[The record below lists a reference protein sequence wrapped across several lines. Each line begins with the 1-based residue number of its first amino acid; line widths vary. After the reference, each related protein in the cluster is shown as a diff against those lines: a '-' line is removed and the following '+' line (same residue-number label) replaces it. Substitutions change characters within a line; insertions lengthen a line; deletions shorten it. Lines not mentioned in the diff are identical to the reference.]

1 MALFRRF
8 FYRKPPDRL
17 LEITERVFVFDC
29 CFSTDVMEEDIYKT
43 YMGGIVTQLQDYY
56 PESAFMVFNFK
67 EGGDKKTQLSDVLS
81 TYEMKITEYPWQ
93 CEGCPMLPLEM
104 MNECLKSSENWLS
117 LAGNRN
123 VLLMHCERGGWPVLA
138 FLLAGLLL
146 FRKQYTGEQKTLEM
160 VYKQAPRELLYLLS
174 PLNPQPSQLRYLQYI
189 TKRNLGL
196 EWPPLDAPLAL
207 DCIILRV
214 LPVIG
219 GKGCRPIIRVYGQD
233 PFSSVKSCKLLFS
246 TSKTKRHV
254 RMYRKDE
261 CQLAK
266 IDIHYRVNGDVVLEC
281 IHLDDDH
288 VKEEMMFRVVF
299 HTAFVRGY
307 VLMVGHDEVDHMW
320 DARDQLPKDFKAEVL
335 FVDADHLPSIIP
347 TAGVAEDEN
356 ESEGS
361 NSADEFFE
369 VEELFDAFD
378 SHHDFKEEPFFPE
391 ENEPD
396 VESEE
401 VHPGI
406 QSVNDVDLKSTVV
419 LKEVDSKPMVAEGV
433 DLKATAVA
441 VEDVDL
447 KGKVVIGDESDKME
461 VKSEG
466 VEEENQEVKR
476 VEDLQGKAG
485 GRKSTANSKT
495 GINVRQAKP
504 DALSKWIPSNKGSY
518 TNSMHIYY
526 PPTASRHVSAPP
538 VLAQSKDPRLVEKKV
553 VGKGGRA
560 SGKQASCPPSLDV
573 ERVKVAAGACRPSD
587 GSLDLPKSLNNL
599 KSDAGPAHSQVQAQA
614 QPHNHA
620 TPSPAA
626 AVAPPP
632 SSSIE
637 PETSTAKATSQI
649 SLPQPPPV
657 VHGVRPTES
666 AAGVSKIEKP
676 VQAGVV
682 VPPKDNLKPQQPVAP
697 VSPPLHE
704 APSKPLVQVALPKP
718 APAPPTPPVYDAPTT
733 QVSAPSPSSQVAP
746 SAPPRTPPPPI
757 SHVVPYAAP
766 PPPPPPMIEVPP
778 QAPPG
783 RTLPPP
789 PPVPAPPPPPP
800 LPGGG
805 PPMYGAPPPPPP
817 PPMYGAPAP
826 APPPPPMYGGAAAA
840 PPPPPP
846 PMYGGAPAP
855 PPPPPMYGGAPP
867 PPPPPMYGVAPP
879 PPPPPMYG
887 GAPPPPPPPMYG
899 GAPPPP
905 PPPGGFGAPP
915 PPPLP
920 GGAPPPPPPPGGAPP
935 PPPPPGGGRG
945 PPGPPPPP
953 GAPGPPPPPG
963 APGPPGGPPPPPG
976 GGRGM
981 GPGRGRGRGGPG
993 ARRSNL
999 KPLHWNKVT
1008 RALQGSLW
1016 EELQRHGEPQ
1026 SVPEFDVSELET
1038 LFSAIVPK
1046 KATSK
1051 EADKKKAASS
1061 KPEKI
1066 HLIDL
1071 RRANNTEI
1079 MLTKVKMPLPDM
1091 VKAMLAMDE
1100 ELVDSDQ
1107 VENCL
1112 KFCPT
1117 KEEMEQLKNFTGD
1130 YETLGKCEQYFL
1142 ELMKVP
1148 RMEAKLNVFMFKIQ
1162 FNVQLTEFKKS
1173 LNTVNSACDEVRKST
1188 KLKEIMKRILY
1199 LGNTLNQGT
1208 ARGAAVGFKLDSLL
1222 KLTDTRSS
1230 TSKMTLM
1237 HYLCKV
1243 LASKSPSLL
1252 DFHEDLV
1259 SLEAATKI
1267 QLKVLAEEMQAILKG
1282 LEKVKQELAASAN
1295 DGPVSEGFHRTLKE
1309 FIGQSEAEVTSV
1321 TNFYSIVGKNADA
1334 LALYFG
1340 EDPARCPFEQATQTL
1355 LNFVRLFR
1363 KCHDE
1368 NVKQAELEKKKAEKE
1383 VEMEKAKGINL
1394 TKKGGDK

>member
-29 CFSTDVMEEDIYKT
+29 CFSTDVLEEDTYKT
-43 YMGGIVTQLQDYY
+43 YMGGIVTQLQEYY
-56 PESAFMVFNFK
+56 PESSFMVFNVK
-67 EGGDKKTQLSDVLS
+67 EGGDKKTQLSDFLS
-81 TYEMKITEYPWQ
+81 TYDMKLMEYPWQ
-93 CEGCPMLPLEM
+93 YDGCPLLPLEM
-104 MNECLKSSENWLS
+104 INDFLRSSESWLTV
-117 LAGNRN
+117 AGNRN

-160 VYKQAPRELLYLLS
+160 VYKQAPRELLQLLS
-174 PLNPQPSQLRYLQYI
+174 PLNPQPSQMRYLQYF

-196 EWPPLDAPLAL
+196 DWPPLDAPLAL

-233 PFSSVKSCKLLFS
+233 PFSSVKSCKLLYS
-246 TSKTKRHV
+246 TTKAKKRA
-254 RMYRKDE
+254 RFYRKDH

-266 IDIHYRVNGDVVLEC
+266 IDIHHRVHGDVVLEC

-288 VKEEMMFRVVF
+288 VNEEMMFRVVF
-299 HTAFVRGY
+299 HTAFIRGY
-307 VLMVGHDEVDHMW
+307 VLMLGRDEVDRMW
-320 DARDQLPKDFKAEVL
+320 DARDQVPKDFKAEVL
-335 FVDADHLPSIIP
+335 FVEADPLSSVIP
-347 TAGVAEDEN
+347 TDEEAEDEN
-356 ESEGS
+356 ENDTIE
-361 NSADEFFE
+361 SASSDEFFE
-369 VEELFDAFD
+369 VDDIFEHALDTHTHSF
-378 SHHDFKEEPFFPE
+378 SSLFPE
-391 ENEPD
+391 EDDLD
-396 VESEE
+396 VETEE
-401 VHPGI
+401 ADHGI
-406 QSVNDVDLKSTVV
+406 QSVNDVDLKPTVV
-419 LKEVDSKPMVAEGV
+419 EKVDSKPMVTEDV
-433 DLKATAVA
+433 DFKAAV
-441 VEDVDL
+441 VEDVDV
-447 KGKVVIGDESDKME
+447 KAKVAISDESDKMDTVE

-466 VEEENQEVKR
+466 LEEEIRSKKDKEYNRKVKKA
-476 VEDLQGKAG
+476 EDLQEKTTSS
-485 GRKSTANSKT
+485 RKSMANSKT
-495 GINVRQAKP
+495 GTSVRQAKS
-504 DALSKWIPSNKGSY
+504 DAVSKWIPSNKGSY
-518 TNSMHIYY
+518 TDSMHIYY
-526 PPTASRHVSAPP
+526 PPTATRHVSAPP
-538 VLAQSKDPRLVEKKV
+538 VLAQSKDPRLGEKKS

-560 SGKQASCPPSLDV
+560 SGKQASCPPSLDAQ
-573 ERVKVAAGACRPSD
+573 RVKVAGHE
-587 GSLDLPKSLNNL
+587 LPKPLKNL
-599 KSDAGPAHSQVQAQA
+599 EIKSVEAQVQVQAQTKTQATASEAPVTKRPSASA
-614 QPHNHA
+614 Q
-620 TPSPAA
+620 TP
-626 AVAPPP
+626 APPP
-632 SSSIE
+632 PS
-637 PETSTAKATSQI
+637 TSADSYGVPPTQ
-649 SLPQPPPV
+649 LPA
-657 VHGVRPTES
+657 HAS
-666 AAGVSKIEKP
+666 AIEKP
-676 VQAGVV
+676 VQAAVV
-682 VPPKDNLKPQQPVAP
+682 VPSSQ
-697 VSPPLHE
+697 
-704 APSKPLVQVALPKP
+704 PSKPLI
-718 APAPPTPPVYDAPTT
+718 
-733 QVSAPSPSSQVAP
+733 QVSRPSP
-746 SAPPRTPPPPI
+746 
-757 SHVVPYAAP
+757 AP
-766 PPPPPPMIEVPP
+766 PPPPPP
-778 QAPPG
+778 
-783 RTLPPP
+783 PP
-789 PPVPAPPPPPP
+789 PPVQVYEAPAPISAPTPPAPPPPPTP
-800 LPGGG
+800 IHA
-805 PPMYGAPPPPPP
+805 APPPPPP
-817 PPMYGAPAP
+817 PPMYGAP
-826 APPPPPMYGGAAAA
+826 
-840 PPPPPP
+840 PPPPP
-846 PMYGGAPAP
+846 PMYGGP
-855 PPPPPMYGGAPP
+855 
-867 PPPPPMYGVAPP
+867 
-879 PPPPPMYG
+879 
-887 GAPPPPPPPMYG
+887 
-899 GAPPPP
+899 PPPP
-905 PPPGGFGAPP
+905 PPPGGGYGPPPPPPPPGGGYGPPPPPPPPGGGYGPPPPPPPPGGGYGPPPPPPPPGGGYGPPPPPPPPGGGYGPPPPPPPPGGGYGPPPPPPPPGGAPP

-920 GGAPPPPPPPGGAPP
+920 GGAPPPPPPPGGA
-935 PPPPPGGGRG
+935 RG

-976 GGRGM
+976 GRGG
-981 GPGRGRGRGGPG
+981 GPGRGRGRGP
-993 ARRSNL
+993 AAKKSTL

-1026 SVPEFDVSELET
+1026 AVPEFDVSELET
-1038 LFSAIVPK
+1038 LFSAIAPK
-1046 KATSK
+1046 KANPK
-1051 EADKKKAASS
+1051 DAEKKKPASS

-1091 VKAMLAMDE
+1091 VAAILAMDDE
-1100 ELVDSDQ
+1100 IIDSDQ

-1148 RMEAKLNVFMFKIQ
+1148 RMEAKLLVFLFKIQ
-1162 FNVQLTEFKKS
+1162 FNVQLSEFKKS
-1173 LNTVNSACDEVRKST
+1173 LNTVNSACDEVRRSI

-1222 KLTDTRSS
+1222 KLTDTRST

-1243 LASKSPSLL
+1243 LASKSPTLL

-1309 FIGQSEAEVTSV
+1309 FIGQSEAEVTNV
-1321 TNFYSIVGKNADA
+1321 TNFYSVVGKNADA

-1363 KCHDE
+1363 KCHEE
-1368 NVKQAELEKKKAEKE
+1368 NIKQAELERKKAEKE

-1394 TKKGGDK
+1394 TKKAGLNFVINLLVLQFHKLHPELFLGCDLLPAEKYG